1 MQEISYTTAKFPVRE
16 DLAASHNRYW
26 ERLAKPGNWLTAD
39 LRVAV
44 AHEVRQAGDCGL
56 CARRKEALSP
66 NHVDGNHDVATELSA
81 PIVELVHRVTTDPG
95 RLTKAWF
102 DGVREQGVSEEEYV
116 EILGIIVAL
125 FSIDEFCRG
134 LDIPLNT
141 LPEPQP
147 GEPSRYRP
155 ASAVNDT
162 GWVSMIPGNANTGA
176 ESDLWPIGRTGNV
189 IKALSLVPDNVR
201 TLNDLLSSH
210 YLHNDTIWDMAQRP
224 QGTLSRMQTEVVA
237 SRSSAINGC
246 FY

>member
-1 MQEISYTTAKFPVRE
+1 MQEISYANAKFPIRE

-26 ERLAKPGNWLTAD
+26 QRLANPGNWLTAEQ
-39 LRVAV
+39 RVAV
-44 AHEVRQAGDCGL
+44 AREVRQANACRL

-66 NHVDGNHDVATELSA
+66 NHVDGSHDVVTELSTG
-81 PIVELVHRVTTDPG
+81 IIDVIHRVTTDPG

-102 DGVREQGVSEEEYV
+102 DGIRAQGVTEEEYV
-116 EILGIIVAL
+116 ETLGIIVAL
-125 FSIDEFCRG
+125 ISIDEFCRG
-134 LDIPLNT
+134 VDIPLNE

-155 ASAVNDT
+155 TTAVNDT
-162 GWVSMIPGNANTGA
+162 GWISMIPGNANTGA

-201 TLNDLLSSH
+201 TLNDLLSTH
-210 YLHNDTIWDMAQRP
+210 YLHNDTIWDMSQRP
-224 QGTLSRMQTEVVA
+224 QGTLSRTQTEVVA
-237 SRSSAINGC
+237 SRASAINGC